1 MYCVSWNATNK
12 LKNDMEKDKVPQDQ
26 SNLTKNNVKEL
37 LYATDENGNYTTTLS
52 TGWEPKTIALSNSI
66 DEINERIAD
75 AKQQVLNGEV
85 SPIVYFMEANKM
97 DLNILSSYV
106 GFWKWRVKRHF
117 KPSIFATL
125 NDKILQKY
133 ADTFGISIEE
143 LKNSITK

>member
-1 MYCVSWNATNK
+1 
-12 LKNDMEKDKVPQDQ
+12 MEKDQVPQDQ

-75 AKQQVLNGEV
+75 ARQQILNGEV
-85 SPIVYFMEANKM
+85 SPIVYFMEVNKM

-117 KPSIFATL
+117 KPSVFAKL
-125 NDKILQKY
+125 NDKILKKY
-133 ADTFGISIEE
+133 ADTFGVSIEE

>member
-1 MYCVSWNATNK
+1 
-12 LKNDMEKDKVPQDQ
+12 MEKDKVPQDQ

-52 TGWEPKTIALSNSI
+52 TGWEPKTIALTNSI

-75 AKQQVLNGEV
+75 ARQQVLNGEA
-85 SPIVYFMEANKM
+85 SPIVYFMEVNKM
-97 DLNILSSYV
+97 DLTILSSYV

-117 KPSIFATL
+117 KPSVFATL
-125 NDKILQKY
+125 SDKILQKY
-133 ADTFGISIEE
+133 ADTFEISIEE

>member
-1 MYCVSWNATNK
+1 
-12 LKNDMEKDKVPQDQ
+12 MEKDKVPQDQ

-52 TGWEPKTIALSNSI
+52 TVWEPKTIALSNSI

-75 AKQQVLNGEV
+75 ARQQVLDGEA
-85 SPIVYFMEANKM
+85 SPIVYFMEINKM
-97 DLNILSSYV
+97 DLTILASYV

-117 KPSIFATL
+117 KPSVFASL
-125 NDKILQKY
+125 NNKILQKY
-133 ADTFGISIEE
+133 ADTFEISIEE

>member
-1 MYCVSWNATNK
+1 
-12 LKNDMEKDKVPQDQ
+12 MEKDKVPQDQ

-75 AKQQVLNGEV
+75 AKQQVLDGEA
-85 SPIVYFMEANKM
+85 SPIVYFMEVNKM
-97 DLNILSSYV
+97 DLTILSSYV

-117 KPSIFATL
+117 KPNVFAKL
-125 NDKILQKY
+125 SDKILKKY
-133 ADTFGISIEE
+133 ADTFGVSIEE

>member
-1 MYCVSWNATNK
+1 
-12 LKNDMEKDKVPQDQ
+12 MEKDKVPQDT

-75 AKQQVLNGEV
+75 ARQQVLDGEV
-85 SPIVYFMEANKM
+85 SPIVYFMEINKM
-97 DLNILSSYV
+97 DLTILSSYV

-117 KPSIFATL
+117 KPSVFASL
-125 NDKILQKY
+125 SDKVLQKY
-133 ADTFGISIEE
+133 ADTFEISIDE

>member
-1 MYCVSWNATNK
+1 
-12 LKNDMEKDKVPQDQ
+12 MEKDQVPQDQ

-125 NDKILQKY
+125 SDKILQKY

>member
-1 MYCVSWNATNK
+1 
-12 LKNDMEKDKVPQDQ
+12 MEKDKVPQDQ

-75 AKQQVLNGEV
+75 AKQQVLDGEV
-85 SPIVYFMEANKM
+85 SPIVYFMEVNKM
-97 DLNILSSYV
+97 DLTILSSYV

-117 KPSIFATL
+117 KPSVFATL
-125 NDKILQKY
+125 SDKILQKY
-133 ADTFGISIEE
+133 ADTFGVSIEE

>member
-1 MYCVSWNATNK
+1 
-12 LKNDMEKDKVPQDQ
+12 MEKENVPQDK

-85 SPIVYFMEANKM
+85 SPIVYFMEVNKM
-97 DLNILSSYV
+97 DLTILSSYV

-117 KPSIFATL
+117 KPNVFATL
-125 NDKILQKY
+125 SDKILKKY
-133 ADTFGISIEE
+133 ADTFEVSIEE

>member
-1 MYCVSWNATNK
+1 
-12 LKNDMEKDKVPQDQ
+12 MEKNNVPQDK

-75 AKQQVLNGEV
+75 AKQQVANGEV
-85 SPIVYFMEANKM
+85 SPIVYFMEVNKM
-97 DLNILSSYV
+97 DITILASYV

-117 KPSIFATL
+117 KPSVFATL
-125 NDKILQKY
+125 SDSILQKY
-133 ADTFGISIEE
+133 ANTFEISIEE

>member
-1 MYCVSWNATNK
+1 
-12 LKNDMEKDKVPQDQ
+12 MEKDKVPQDQ

-75 AKQQVLNGEV
+75 ARQQVLNGEV
-85 SPIVYFMEANKM
+85 SPIVYFMEINKM
-97 DLNILSSYV
+97 DLTILSSYV

-117 KPSIFATL
+117 KPSVFATL

-133 ADTFGISIEE
+133 ADTFEISIEE

>member
-1 MYCVSWNATNK
+1 
-12 LKNDMEKDKVPQDQ
+12 MEKDQVPQDQ

-75 AKQQVLNGEV
+75 AKQQVLNGEA

-117 KPSIFATL
+117 KPSVFAKL
-125 NDKILQKY
+125 NDKILKKY
-133 ADTFGISIEE
+133 ADTFGVSIEE

>member
-1 MYCVSWNATNK
+1 
-12 LKNDMEKDKVPQDQ
+12 MEKDKVPQDQ

-75 AKQQVLNGEV
+75 AKQQVLNGEA

-97 DLNILSSYV
+97 DLNILCSYV

-117 KPSIFATL
+117 KPSVFAKL
-125 NDKILQKY
+125 NDKILKKY
-133 ADTFGISIEE
+133 ADTFGVSIEE

>member
-1 MYCVSWNATNK
+1 
-12 LKNDMEKDKVPQDQ
+12 MEKDKVPQDK

-52 TGWEPKTIALSNSI
+52 TGWEPKAIALSNSI

-75 AKQQVLNGEV
+75 ARQQVLNGEV
-85 SPIVYFMEANKM
+85 SPIVYFMEVNKM
-97 DLNILSSYV
+97 DLTILASYV

-117 KPSIFATL
+117 KPSVFAKL

-133 ADTFGISIEE
+133 ADTFEISIEE

>member
-1 MYCVSWNATNK
+1 
-12 LKNDMEKDKVPQDQ
+12 MEKDKVPQDQ

-75 AKQQVLNGEV
+75 AKQQVLNGEA

-117 KPSIFATL
+117 KPSVFAKL
-125 NDKILQKY
+125 NDKILKKY
-133 ADTFGISIEE
+133 ADTFGVSIEE

>member
-1 MYCVSWNATNK
+1 
-12 LKNDMEKDKVPQDQ
+12 MEKENVPQDK

-85 SPIVYFMEANKM
+85 SPIVYFMEVNKM
-97 DLNILSSYV
+97 DLTILSSYV

-117 KPSIFATL
+117 KPSVFAKL
-125 NDKILQKY
+125 NDKILKKY
-133 ADTFGISIEE
+133 ADTFEVSIEE

>member
-1 MYCVSWNATNK
+1 
-12 LKNDMEKDKVPQDQ
+12 MEKDKVPQDQ

-75 AKQQVLNGEV
+75 AKQQVLNGEA
-85 SPIVYFMEANKM
+85 SPIVYFMEINKM
-97 DLNILSSYV
+97 DLTILSSYV

-117 KPSIFATL
+117 KPSVFATL
-125 NDKILQKY
+125 SDKILQKY
-133 ADTFGISIEE
+133 ADAFEVSINE

>member
-1 MYCVSWNATNK
+1 
-12 LKNDMEKDKVPQDQ
+12 MEKDKVPQDQ

-75 AKQQVLNGEV
+75 AKQQVLDGEA

-117 KPSIFATL
+117 KPSVFAKL
-125 NDKILQKY
+125 NDKILKKY
-133 ADTFGISIEE
+133 ADTFGVSIEE

>member
-1 MYCVSWNATNK
+1 
-12 LKNDMEKDKVPQDQ
+12 MEKDKVPQDQ

-52 TGWEPKTIALSNSI
+52 TGWEPKTIALTNSI

-85 SPIVYFMEANKM
+85 SPIVYFMEVNKM
-97 DLNILSSYV
+97 DLTILSSYV

-125 NDKILQKY
+125 SDKILQKY
-133 ADTFGISIEE
+133 ADTFEISIEK